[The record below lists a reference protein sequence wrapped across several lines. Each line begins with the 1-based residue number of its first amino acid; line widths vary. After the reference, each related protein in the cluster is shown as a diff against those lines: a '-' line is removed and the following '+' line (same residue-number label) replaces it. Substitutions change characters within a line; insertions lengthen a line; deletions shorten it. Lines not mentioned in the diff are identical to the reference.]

1 MIEFSA
7 EPEDEVIEFTE
18 EPVLAPVEAPVE
30 EDGKL
35 MLLGKT
41 KIFFYLNIFLLKYF
55 STNVFFK

>member
-41 KIFFYLNIFLLKYF
+41 RIFFYLNIFQMKYS
-55 STNVFFK
+55 STKIFLY

>member
-7 EPEDEVIEFTE
+7 DPEDEVIEFTE
-18 EPVLAPVEAPVE
+18 EPVLAPVGAPVE

-41 KIFFYLNIFLLKYF
+41 KIFFK
-55 STNVFFK
+55 

>member
-41 KIFFYLNIFLLKYF
+41 KIFFY
-55 STNVFFK
+55 